1 MLFPFFTIDWLAK
14 GSPSVQ
20 DIFLASNE
28 KLDMIIKAVL
38 EQRLAGKI
46 AQAILFLIIDAY
58 IERLFIAVSIKFKL
72 DLELKKALLD

>member
-1 MLFPFFTIDWLAK
+1 VPTL
-14 GSPSVQ
+14 Q
-20 DIFLASNE
+20 DVFVASNE

-58 IERLFIAVSIKFKL
+58 IERMFVAVSMKFKL
-72 DLELKKALLD
+72 DLELKKPLMD

>member
-1 MLFPFFTIDWLAK
+1 VPTL
-14 GSPSVQ
+14 Q
-20 DIFLASNE
+20 DVFIASNE

-58 IERLFIAVSIKFKL
+58 IERMFVAVSMKFKL
-72 DLELKKALLD
+72 DLELKKPLMD

>member
-1 MLFPFFTIDWLAK
+1 MPTL
-14 GSPSVQ
+14 Q
-20 DIFLASNE
+20 DVFIASNE

-58 IERLFIAVSIKFKL
+58 IERMFVAVSMKFKL
-72 DLELKKALLD
+72 DLELKKPLMD